1 MERYIK
7 KCIRLKKSINDKI
20 DIINQEIDQSYSYQ
34 TLEYLLELGILKY
47 EELKLK
53 AYNEDEVI
61 SKLDKVSSLLER
73 ILDNE

>member
-7 KCIRLKKSINDKI
+7 KCIRLKKSINDKV
-20 DIINQEIDQSYSYQ
+20 DIINKEVEQPYSYL

-53 AYNEDEVI
+53 ANNEEEIILKLNEV
-61 SKLDKVSSLLER
+61 KELLEKV
-73 ILDNE
+73 LNNE

>member
-20 DIINQEIDQSYSYQ
+20 NIICEESSNSYSYQ

-53 AYNEDEVI
+53 DSMESEII
-61 SKLDKVSSLLER
+61 SKLDDVKILLEK
-73 ILDNE
+73 IINNE

>member
-20 DIINQEIDQSYSYQ
+20 DIINNEVNQSYSYQ

-47 EELKLK
+47 EELKLQDSK
-53 AYNEDEVI
+53 VDEI
-61 SKLDKVSSLLER
+61 ILKLDK
-73 ILDNE
+73 IINIFGKGIDNE

>member
-34 TLEYLLELGILKY
+34 TLEYFLELGILKY

>member
-20 DIINQEIDQSYSYQ
+20 DIINNEINQSYSYQ

-47 EELKLK
+47 EELKLQDSK
-53 AYNEDEVI
+53 VDEI
-61 SKLDKVSSLLER
+61 ILKLDKIINIFEKG
-73 ILDNE
+73 LDNE